1 MNLEPGLR
9 RVFVRDLVL
18 VCRIGVGKEERA
30 RPQRVRLDLDLLVE
44 EGSGPVDDALE
55 SVVDYSALV
64 RRARAVVAQGPV
76 RLVETLAERLAAA
89 AWFDPRIR
97 RVRVRVEK
105 PDVITDAGAVGVEI
119 ERVAPAP
126 SARPADPDD
135 LPAGQ
140 P

>member
-105 PDVITDAGAVGVEI
+105 PDVIDDAGAVGVEI
-119 ERVAPAP
+119 ERLAPAHSMKQRHPDESKP
-126 SARPADPDD
+126 SP
-135 LPAGQ
+135 
-140 P
+140 